1 LANKY
6 PLFNRS
12 KNPFNQNER
21 TPAPNTFKGSVMFTE
36 DGGRLFHLFP
46 SPSNSIRVSATPSV
60 SITVTPS
67 ITPTI
72 TPTITVTPT
81 LTTTPTI
88 TPSISVSV
96 TPTVTVTPSFTPT
109 ITPTITVTPT
119 VTITPTPSI
128 TPTTPSIV
136 QVLNKLY
143 YGVNSLA
150 ACVNVTTLADL
161 AYVYIPSNAN
171 PFIINRPW
179 YADSSL
185 TTPYPDGYYALHDI
199 FNTYD
204 GYYAQISGGVV
215 SQSGICPSPSP
226 TPSITVTPTTT
237 PSVTPSVTPSTP
249 PSPTPSPSSGSSGG
263 IVTSGLIFNL
273 QSAPSSGA
281 TWTDASGNG
290 YNATLQGS
298 SSYTGSFGGGIK
310 LNNDDLNG
318 TDYIIVPYN
327 INTSTVTVEV
337 IASFNPTS
345 FWGVIWGN
353 EFYNSDAGYFAY
365 MDSSTTIN
373 YGKPTSESSK
383 TITASNAVRQWIFV
397 INGTQASLFLNGSQ
411 VGSTD
416 TISNQTLFATNDFY
430 FGARH
435 NNNGIGFGGDTMNN
449 SNSADYPVFYQM
461 RVYNKALSG
470 SEITQ
475 NYNAI
480 KNTYGL

>member
-1 LANKY
+1 MSLELKNVNGNGSFELKNINNSGRFSMSVGAAA
-6 PLFNRS
+6 PLTS
-12 KNPFNQNER
+12 
-21 TPAPNTFKGSVMFTE
+21 
-36 DGGRLFHLFP
+36 
-46 SPSNSIRVSATPSV
+46 
-60 SITVTPS
+60 
-67 ITPTI
+67 
-72 TPTITVTPT
+72 
-81 LTTTPTI
+81 
-88 TPSISVSV
+88 
-96 TPTVTVTPSFTPT
+96 
-109 ITPTITVTPT
+109 
-119 VTITPTPSI
+119 
-128 TPTTPSIV
+128 SIV
-136 QVLNKLY
+136 TN
-143 YGVNSLA
+143 
-150 ACVNVTTLADL
+150 
-161 AYVYIPSNAN
+161 
-171 PFIINRPW
+171 
-179 YADSSL
+179 
-185 TTPYPDGYYALHDI
+185 
-199 FNTYD
+199 
-204 GYYAQISGGVV
+204 
-215 SQSGICPSPSP
+215 
-226 TPSITVTPTTT
+226 
-237 PSVTPSVTPSTP
+237 
-249 PSPTPSPSSGSSGG
+249 
-263 IVTSGLIFNL
+263 GLVFNL
-273 QSAPSSGA
+273 QTAPLSGT

-416 TISNQTLFATNDFY
+416 TTSNQTLFATNDFY

-435 NNNGIGFGGDTMNN
+435 NNDGIGFGGDTMNN

-461 RVYNKALSG
+461 RLYNRALSG
-470 SEITQ
+470 AEITQ

-480 KNTYGL
+480 KGTYGI

>member
-1 LANKY
+1 M
-6 PLFNRS
+6 FI
-12 KNPFNQNER
+12 PFGFVRQVAA
-21 TPAPNTFKGSVMFTE
+21 PA
-36 DGGRLFHLFP
+36 
-46 SPSNSIRVSATPSV
+46 
-60 SITVTPS
+60 
-67 ITPTI
+67 
-72 TPTITVTPT
+72 
-81 LTTTPTI
+81 
-88 TPSISVSV
+88 
-96 TPTVTVTPSFTPT
+96 
-109 ITPTITVTPT
+109 
-119 VTITPTPSI
+119 
-128 TPTTPSIV
+128 
-136 QVLNKLY
+136 
-143 YGVNSLA
+143 
-150 ACVNVTTLADL
+150 
-161 AYVYIPSNAN
+161 
-171 PFIINRPW
+171 
-179 YADSSL
+179 
-185 TTPYPDGYYALHDI
+185 
-199 FNTYD
+199 
-204 GYYAQISGGVV
+204 VV
-215 SQSGICPSPSP
+215 
-226 TPSITVTPTTT
+226 
-237 PSVTPSVTPSTP
+237 
-249 PSPTPSPSSGSSGG
+249 SGG

-373 YGKPTSESSK
+373 YGKPTSEYSK

-416 TISNQTLFATNDFY
+416 TTSNQTLFATNDFY

-435 NNNGIGFGGDTMNN
+435 NNDGIGFGGDTMNN
-449 SNSADYPVFYQM
+449 SNSALYPVFYQM

-480 KNTYGL
+480 KGTYGI

>member
-1 LANKY
+1 M
-6 PLFNRS
+6 FI
-12 KNPFNQNER
+12 PFGFVRQVVA
-21 TPAPNTFKGSVMFTE
+21 PA
-36 DGGRLFHLFP
+36 
-46 SPSNSIRVSATPSV
+46 
-60 SITVTPS
+60 
-67 ITPTI
+67 
-72 TPTITVTPT
+72 
-81 LTTTPTI
+81 
-88 TPSISVSV
+88 
-96 TPTVTVTPSFTPT
+96 
-109 ITPTITVTPT
+109 
-119 VTITPTPSI
+119 
-128 TPTTPSIV
+128 
-136 QVLNKLY
+136 
-143 YGVNSLA
+143 
-150 ACVNVTTLADL
+150 
-161 AYVYIPSNAN
+161 
-171 PFIINRPW
+171 
-179 YADSSL
+179 
-185 TTPYPDGYYALHDI
+185 
-199 FNTYD
+199 
-204 GYYAQISGGVV
+204 VV
-215 SQSGICPSPSP
+215 
-226 TPSITVTPTTT
+226 
-237 PSVTPSVTPSTP
+237 
-249 PSPTPSPSSGSSGG
+249 SGG

-310 LNNDDLNG
+310 LNNDNLNG

-397 INGTQASLFLNGSQ
+397 INGTQHSLYLNGSQ
-411 VGSTD
+411 FGTTD
-416 TISNQTLFATNDFY
+416 TVNIQTLFTSNNFY

-435 NNNGIGFGGDTMNN
+435 NNEGTGFVDTMNN